1 MEDQQHSFKWRRS
14 CESQLLITDDE
25 VAKSLVLWDQVDI
38 VLLDFS
44 NFDKV
49 THHRLLHKLQYCIR
63 GKIWNWVNFKDFL
76 AKRTLQVTLQ
86 VQSSTRGHI
95 QDPQG
100 TMMGP
105 VLFLYPW
112 LARVYFI
119 RCEIIRWWLPALS
132 QNYNRKVNSIS
143 DAEQLQL
150 NLKPL
155 EKWKLEWQMNFT
167 SRNVQSS
174 LSPGNR
180 DP

>member
-1 MEDQQHSFKWRRS
+1 MRHLASNYHPVSSTDVLCKLLEHIVPRQIMDHYDSSHIPSNGRSTTQFQIRRS
-14 CESQLLITDDE
+14 CESQLLITDYE
-25 VAKSLVLWDQVDI
+25 VAKSLVLGDQVDI

-49 THHRLLHKLQYCIR
+49 THQRLLHKLHYCIR

-86 VQSSTRGHI
+86 VQSSTRGI
-95 QDPQG
+95 WDPQG

-105 VLFLYPW
+105 LLFLYPW

-132 QNYNRKVNSIS
+132 QK
-143 DAEQLQL
+143 
-150 NLKPL
+150 
-155 EKWKLEWQMNFT
+155 
-167 SRNVQSS
+167 
-174 LSPGNR
+174 
-180 DP
+180 